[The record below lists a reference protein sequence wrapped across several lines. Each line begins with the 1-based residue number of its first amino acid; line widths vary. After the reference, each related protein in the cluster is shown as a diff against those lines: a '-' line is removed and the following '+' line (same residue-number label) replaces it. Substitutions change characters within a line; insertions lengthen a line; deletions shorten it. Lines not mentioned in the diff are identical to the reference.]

1 MFTQDEKKDLTKRF
15 WQDLAERLKVAGKM
29 KGRNIDWMNYPNK
42 INHLYFRMEANL
54 EVVRFCVDIQFLDA
68 GLREV
73 YFEQF
78 EEFKVMLTEQMPHP
92 LTWLKSFEHPN
103 SKTIAR
109 IYCELEGVNIYNEK
123 DWSKSHQ
130 FLEDAFLAFDDFWQD
145 FGEVFRN
152 LK

>member
-78 EEFKVMLTEQMPHP
+78 
-92 LTWLKSFEHPN
+92 
-103 SKTIAR
+103 
-109 IYCELEGVNIYNEK
+109 
-123 DWSKSHQ
+123 
-130 FLEDAFLAFDDFWQD
+130 
-145 FGEVFRN
+145 
-152 LK
+152 